1 MTFFQNGPVLGN
13 QYLEDS
19 LLRSALGRLLPPRL
33 LAEVEPDLVR
43 LGGRAVTDLPGMAAD
58 AERNA
63 PRLVSFD
70 PWGRR
75 IDRIDV
81 AEGWK
86 RLEAVAAEEGL
97 VATGYERRFGA
108 SSRVVQFAKLHLFTP
123 SSAIFTCPLAMTD
136 GAARL
141 IEVHGDAD
149 LRQRVLP
156 RLISRDPA
164 VFWTSGQWMTE
175 RTGGSDVGT
184 SETVARRDGE
194 AWRLFGDKWFT
205 SAATSPMAM
214 TLARVE
220 EGGQSMPGSR
230 GLSLFYLETAGSD
243 GGPNGIRVHRLKDKM
258 GTKAL
263 PTAELTLDGTIAR
276 LVGVPGSGVKQIS
289 TLFNV
294 TRVYN
299 AVSAVSLMRR
309 GIALTRDWACRRSAF
324 GKHLS
329 ELPLFLESVAALEVE
344 LHAAFHLTF
353 HLVALM
359 GKVECGTATE
369 DEAAEMRL
377 LTPLA
382 KLSTAKQGVAVASEV
397 LESFGGAGY
406 VEDTGLPVILRDAQV
421 LAIWEGT
428 TDVLSLDALRA
439 IRKEDALAPLLASV
453 GSRLAKIRSPRL
465 GAGVSRVR
473 AAAVALG
480 AHVARMAGEGEFA
493 EASARSFALSLSR
506 VVAASLLLEHAD
518 WTEAAGQGDR
528 PSAAAL
534 RWCARPLADLVDAGA
549 DHRSESRALAM
560 DEPSGRA

>member
-1 MTFFQNGPVLGN
+1 M
-13 QYLEDS
+13 
-19 LLRSALGRLLPPRL
+19 
-33 LAEVEPDLVR
+33 VEPDLVR

-75 IDRIDV
+75 IDRIEV

-97 VATGYERRFGA
+97 VATGYERRHGPL
-108 SSRVVQFAKLHLFTP
+108 SRVVQFAKLYLFTP

-156 RLISRDPA
+156 RLLSRDPM

-184 SETVARRDGE
+184 SETIARRDGE

-214 TLARVE
+214 TLARIE
-220 EGGQSMPGSR
+220 EGGRSMPGSR
-230 GLSLFYLETAGSD
+230 GLSLFYLETVGSD
-243 GGPNGIRVHRLKDKM
+243 GGPNGIRVHRLKDKL

-263 PTAELTLDGTIAR
+263 PTAELTLDGTIAC
-276 LVGVPGSGVKQIS
+276 LVGVPGAGVKQIS

-294 TRVYN
+294 TRIYN

-309 GIALTRDWACRRSAF
+309 GIALTRDWARRRSAF
-324 GKHLS
+324 GKRLS
-329 ELPLFLESVAALEVE
+329 EQPLFLETVAALEVE

-353 HLVALM
+353 HLVRLM
-359 GKVECGTATE
+359 GKVECGDATP
-369 DEAAEMRL
+369 RSSRSGRGRP
-377 LTPLA
+377 TSS
-382 KLSTAKQGVAVASEV
+382 LSTPSGRSGRRTPSRRSSPAS
-397 LESFGGAGY
+397 GA
-406 VEDTGLPVILRDAQV
+406 
-421 LAIWEGT
+421 
-428 TDVLSLDALRA
+428 
-439 IRKEDALAPLLASV
+439 
-453 GSRLAKIRSPRL
+453 
-465 GAGVSRVR
+465 VSRR
-473 AAAVALG
+473 S
-480 AHVARMAGEGEFA
+480 AHPVSVPASP
-493 EASARSFALSLSR
+493 ASARRRSR
-506 VVAASLLLEHAD
+506 WERTWREWPVRASSP
-518 WTEAAGQGDR
+518 R
-528 PSAAAL
+528 PPPGCL
-534 RWCARPLADLVDAGA
+534 R
-549 DHRSESRALAM
+549 
-560 DEPSGRA
+560 